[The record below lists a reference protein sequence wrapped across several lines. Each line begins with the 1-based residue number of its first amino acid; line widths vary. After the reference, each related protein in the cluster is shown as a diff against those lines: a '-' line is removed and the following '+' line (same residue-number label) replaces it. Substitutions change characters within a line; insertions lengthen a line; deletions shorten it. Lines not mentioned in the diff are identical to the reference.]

1 MDTALAPGPQRLRE
15 GRGGALGRADPEQVP
30 APHGWLGWL
39 CPQGQVRE
47 RGPAGT
53 LPGAWAA
60 AVHPLTSPRQAG
72 EVSRGPG
79 LASARQSSTHSFRG
93 SRAGGCAVCF
103 SLSASPCQHCGR
115 RSIASVTSSLG
126 PGRDTRDSG
135 LLSLTAAPAGREGM
149 SLEGWPGLGGSIW
162 TGPGQGSSCPLG
174 HSSPGKP
181 QHGTVY
187 ELATLVK
194 VGTPTQNN

>member
-1 MDTALAPGPQRLRE
+1 MLALPPRAVQGERSCWDLAWSLGSRCPSTDLTQAS
-15 GRGGALGRADPEQVP
+15 RGGFTGPRARLHQAVLHSQLSWVQSGR
-30 APHGWLGWL
+30 
-39 CPQGQVRE
+39 
-47 RGPAGT
+47 
-53 LPGAWAA
+53 
-60 AVHPLTSPRQAG
+60 
-72 EVSRGPG
+72 
-79 LASARQSSTHSFRG
+79 
-93 SRAGGCAVCF
+93 CAVCF

-115 RSIASVTSSLG
+115 RSVASVTSSLG

-149 SLEGWPGLGGSIW
+149 PLEGWPGLGGSIW

-181 QHGTVY
+181 QDETGY

-194 VGTPTQNN
+194 VGTLTQND